1 MATGLLE
8 RTKQNDVSLK
18 AYGKLSGGV
27 QPADFTEE
35 QRAFDFN
42 SKIPENYQKLINPDY
57 QSAEDFGDGMRAE
70 EQAPVYNSQEEYAMA
85 TLYPERAQEQPVQQ
99 AAAQPVQAQAP
110 QAAPSFEHH
119 RVTADLFRADSSI
132 NARTAYA
139 EPAAPAFEAQAPAYT
154 EVPAG
159 GVQQAPAYEPY
170 EEENADL
177 TPTAMTIQYR
187 SDLYREEQQA
197 DVEEKRGA
205 LTAKGKLLMAIYAIV
220 VVVVLALIIV
230 NTSVLKTLDGE
241 MAARE
246 AQLSEAMARYE
257 SLQNDIEIAKSE
269 DTIRSWG
276 ESHGM
281 YLPD

>member
-57 QSAEDFGDGMRAE
+57 HSAEDFGDGMRAE
-70 EQAPVYNSQEEYAMA
+70 EQQPVYASQEEYAMA

-99 AAAQPVQAQAP
+99 VAAQPVQAQAQ

-119 RVTADLFRADSSI
+119 RVTADLFRADSAI
-132 NARTAYA
+132 NAKTAYA
-139 EPAAPAFEAQAPAYT
+139 EPAAPAFEEQAPAFA
-154 EVPAG
+154 EAPAYEA
-159 GVQQAPAYEPY
+159 QQAPAYEPY

-177 TPTAMTIQYR
+177 TPTATTIQYR
-187 SDLYREEQQA
+187 TELYRDEQQSA
-197 DVEEKRGA
+197 VEEKKGA

-246 AQLSEAMARYE
+246 AQLSEAVARYE
-257 SLQNDIEIAKSE
+257 SLQSDIEVAKSK
-269 DTIRSWG
+269 DTIRNWG

>member
-57 QSAEDFGDGMRAE
+57 QSAEDFDGMRAE
-70 EQAPVYNSQEEYAMA
+70 EQQPVYATQEEYAMA
-85 TLYPERAQEQPVQQ
+85 TLYPERTQEQPAQQ
-99 AAAQPVQAQAP
+99 AAPQPVQPQ
-110 QAAPSFEHH
+110 QAAPNFEHH
-119 RVTADLFRADSSI
+119 RVTADLFRADSAI
-132 NARTAYA
+132 NAKTAYA
-139 EPAAPAFEAQAPAYT
+139 EPAAPAFEQAPAFA
-154 EVPAG
+154 EAPAYEA
-159 GVQQAPAYEPY
+159 QQAPAYEPY

-177 TPTAMTIQYR
+177 TPTATTIQYR
-187 SDLYREEQQA
+187 TELYRDEQQST
-197 DVEEKRGA
+197 VEEKKGA

-246 AQLSEAMARYE
+246 AQLSEAVARYE
-257 SLQNDIEIAKSE
+257 SLQNDIEVAKSE
-269 DTIRSWG
+269 ETIRNWG